1 MLNFFHFYYVC
12 SLDVKAP
19 KPSMIWEH
27 TSSIPDCIYS
37 DLSSQDLQDKVTLL
51 CGKPSQYYFQAFSSL
66 TTVAEESSLIKTY
79 VQTKQEV
86 ISNF

>member
-1 MLNFFHFYYVC
+1 
-12 SLDVKAP
+12 
-19 KPSMIWEH
+19 MIWEH